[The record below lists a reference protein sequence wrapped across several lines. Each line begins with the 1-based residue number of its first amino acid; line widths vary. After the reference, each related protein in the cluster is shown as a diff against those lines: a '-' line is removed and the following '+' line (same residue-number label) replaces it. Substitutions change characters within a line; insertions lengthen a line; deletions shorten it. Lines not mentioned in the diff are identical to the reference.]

1 MSIEAPTLERRRQPR
16 WPCAFAFWIKPQHTQ
31 QRVSAWMLDMS
42 EGGAA
47 FLTPAEDAPP
57 VGARVQLLEMLS
69 HDPFVRERSCP
80 LPAFARVVRHD
91 APRGATVRVAVQF
104 EVDEIA
110 ALPQPP
116 EHDVIASRLMPRIA
130 APPPPPVA
138 LQLAEPAYR
147 V

>member
-1 MSIEAPTLERRRQPR
+1 
-16 WPCAFAFWIKPQHTQ
+16 
-31 QRVSAWMLDMS
+31 MS

-69 HDPFVRERSCP
+69 HDPFVRERACQ
-80 LPAFARVVRHD
+80 LPPFARVVRHD

-110 ALPQPP
+110 ALADSP
-116 EHDVIASRLMPRIA
+116 ERNVTVTRLIPRIA
-130 APPPPPVA
+130 PPPPPPVA
-138 LQLAEPAYR
+138 LRPAEPAYR
-147 V
+147 A